1 MKDGGDDVEADDDED
16 EDEDEEERIGCSYPR
31 AMRSGCTQH
40 RPI

>member
-1 MKDGGDDVEADDDED
+1 LVKDCGEDVEDDDGED
-16 EDEDEEERIGCSYPR
+16 EDEEEERIGCSYPW